1 MATLTDDIYEKKD
14 IRSLTLEKL
23 MLLGDEALAQGALD
37 AGISGFYGYPGTPST
52 EIIEYVQKSKQAEEQ
67 KVHRTW
73 SSNEKTATEAAL
85 GMSYSGKR
93 TMVTMKHVGLNVAAD
108 PFMNSAMTGAHGG
121 LIITVADDPFM
132 HSSQNEQD
140 SRYYGH
146 FAMIPVLEPSNQ
158 QECYDMAFYGFEL
171 SERYHIP
178 VMIRLTTRLSHSR
191 SGVLRRSPLQQKE
204 LNKPD
209 DLMQFMLL
217 PAIARKKYNKL
228 IQMQKDFEQESA
240 ESKFNSF
247 LLEAA
252 DYTKGII
259 STGLAY
265 NYLREVFGDKQ
276 IPYPVIK
283 ICQYPLPMEQI
294 HAIYDKCESLYIF
307 EEGMPIA
314 EELIKGANFK
324 GTKAIH
330 GRLDGT
336 LDRDGELNPN
346 KIAKAL
352 GMPDTYGS
360 DVPEVVT
367 GRPPALCVGCP
378 HADSYLALN
387 EAVKEYGRGHVFS
400 DIGCYTLGFMPPY
413 NAINSC
419 VDMGA
424 SITMAK
430 GAADSGLFPAI
441 AVIGDSTFTHSG
453 LTGLLDCIY
462 DKANVVIV
470 ILDNSTTGMTG
481 GQDYTAFGKLEQICL
496 GLGVEKEH
504 IRTFV
509 PFKKNFDEM
518 VQIYKEEI
526 AHAGVSVIIPKRECV
541 QTLKRKHKM
550 EA

>member
-1 MATLTDDIYEKKD
+1 
-14 IRSLTLEKL
+14 

-52 EIIEYVQKSKQAEEQ
+52 EIIEYVQRSKQAIQ
-67 KVHRTW
+67 ANIHRTW
-73 SSNEKTATEAAL
+73 SSNEKTAAESAI
-85 GMSYSGKR
+85 GMSYAGKR

-108 PFMNSAMTGAHGG
+108 PFMNSAMTGANGG
-121 LIITVADDPFM
+121 LLIVVADDPSM

-140 SRYYGH
+140 SRYCGH

-171 SERYHIP
+171 SEKYHIP

-191 SGVLRRSPLQQKE
+191 SGVEQRNPLPQNKLQ
-204 LNKPD
+204 KPD
-209 DLMQFMLL
+209 DLFQFMLL
-217 PAIARKKYNKL
+217 PAVARKKYKQL
-228 IQMQKDFEQESA
+228 IARQADYMQEAIDSP
-240 ESKFNSF
+240 FNHYQ
-247 LLEAA
+247 LEAK
-252 DYTKGII
+252 DYSKGII
-259 STGLAY
+259 ATGLAY
-265 NYLREVFGDKQ
+265 NYLREVFGSEE
-276 IPYPVIK
+276 IPYPVLK
-283 ICQYPLPMEQI
+283 ICQYPLPISKVHEL
-294 HAIYDKCESLYIF
+294 YNKCDSLYFF

-314 EELIKGANFK
+314 EELVKGPAFQGMK
-324 GTKAIH
+324 PIH

-346 KIAKAL
+346 KVAAAL
-352 GMPDTYGS
+352 GMPAKFGKAI
-360 DVPEVVT
+360 PEIVT

-378 HADSYLALN
+378 HSDSYLALN

-430 GAADSGLFPAI
+430 GAADSGLFPSI
-441 AVIGDSTFTHSG
+441 AVIGDSTFAHSG
-453 LTGLLDCIY
+453 ITGLMDCLF
-462 DKANVVIV
+462 DKSNVVVV

-481 GQDYTAFGKLEQICL
+481 GQDYTAYGKLEEICL

-504 IRTFV
+504 LRTFI
-509 PFKKNFDEM
+509 PFKKNFEEM

-526 AHAGVSVIIPKRECV
+526 AYEGVSVIIPRRECV

-550 EA
+550 DVPS

>member
-1 MATLTDDIYEKKD
+1 
-14 IRSLTLEKL
+14 

-37 AGISGFYGYPGTPST
+37 AGVSGFYGYPGTPST
-52 EIIEYVQKSKQAEEQ
+52 EIIEYVQRSKQAIEANI
-67 KVHRTW
+67 HRTW
-73 SSNEKTATEAAL
+73 SSNEKTAAESAI
-85 GMSYSGKR
+85 GMSYAGKR
-93 TMVTMKHVGLNVAAD
+93 TMVTMKHVGLNVAAA
-108 PFMNSAMTGAHGG
+108 PFMNSAITGANGG
-121 LIITVADDPFM
+121 LLIVVADDPSM

-140 SRYYGH
+140 TRYYGK

-171 SERYHIP
+171 SEKYHKP
-178 VMIRLTTRLSHSR
+178 VLLRLTTRLSHSR
-191 SGVLRRSPLQQKE
+191 SGVNTREPLAQNPLK
-204 LNKPD
+204 KPD

-217 PAIARKKYNKL
+217 PAFARKKYKEL
-228 IQMQKDFEQESA
+228 IALQDNFEQEA
-240 ESKFNSF
+240 ENSPFNSF
-247 LLEAA
+247 SLEAKDHSRGLIA
-252 DYTKGII
+252 
-259 STGLAY
+259 TGLAY
-265 NYLREVFGDKQ
+265 NYLREVYGNE
-276 IPYPVIK
+276 PVPHPVLK
-283 ICQYPLPMEQI
+283 ICQYPLPLKQI
-294 HAIYDKCESLYIF
+294 RAMYDRCDSILVL
-307 EEGMPIA
+307 EEGMPIV
-314 EELIKGANFK
+314 EDILKGAAFK
-324 GTKAIH
+324 STKPIH

-346 KIAKAL
+346 KVAAAL
-352 GMPDTYGS
+352 GLPAKYGK
-360 DVPEVVT
+360 DIPAVVA

-441 AVIGDSTFTHSG
+441 AVIGDSTFAHSG
-453 LTGLLDCIY
+453 LTGLMDCLC
-462 DKANVVIV
+462 DKSNVVVI

-496 GLGVEKEH
+496 GLGVDKEH
-504 IRTFV
+504 LRTFV

-526 AHAGVSVIIPKRECV
+526 AYEGVSVIIPRRECV

-550 EA
+550 EVPS

>member
-1 MATLTDDIYEKKD
+1 MDA
-14 IRSLTLEKL
+14 L

-37 AGISGFYGYPGTPST
+37 AGISGFYAYPGTPST
-52 EIIEYVQKSKQAEEQ
+52 EIMEYAQRVKQAEGI
-67 KVHRTW
+67 HRTW
-73 SSNEKTATEAAL
+73 SSNEKTAVESAI
-85 GMSYSGKR
+85 GMSYAGKR
-93 TMVTMKHVGLNVAAD
+93 TMAMMKHVGLNVAAD
-108 PFMNSAMTGAHGG
+108 PFMNSAFTGANGG
-121 LIITVADDPFM
+121 LIITVADDPSM

-140 SRYYGH
+140 SRFYGK

-171 SERYHIP
+171 SEKYHIP
-178 VMIRLTTRLSHSR
+178 VLIRLTTRLSHSR
-191 SGVLRRSPLQQKE
+191 AGVVRRNPLPQNALK
-204 LNKPD
+204 KPD
-209 DLMQFMLL
+209 DLFQFMLL
-217 PAIARKKYNKL
+217 PAIARKKYQHL
-228 IQMQKDFEQESA
+228 IELQSSFVDESA
-240 ESKFNSF
+240 NSPFNFFAMQAKEFS
-247 LLEAA
+247 
-252 DYTKGII
+252 KGII
-259 STGLAY
+259 CTGLAY
-265 NYLREVFGDKQ
+265 NYLREAFQGAQ

-283 ICQYPLPMEQI
+283 VSQYPLPEKQI
-294 HAIYDKCESLYIF
+294 HALYDACDSLLIL
-307 EEGMPIA
+307 EEGMPLV
-314 EELIKGANFK
+314 EEQLKGLAFK
-324 GTKAIH
+324 DSKPIH

-336 LDRDGELNPN
+336 IARAGELNPN
-346 KIAKAL
+346 KVAVAL
-352 GMPDTYGS
+352 GLPDTFGQA
-360 DVPEVVT
+360 VPEIVT

-387 EAVKEYGRGHVFS
+387 EAIKDYGRGHVFS

-441 AVIGDSTFTHSG
+441 AVIGDSTFAHSG
-453 LTGLLDCIY
+453 LTGLLDCIF
-462 DKANVVIV
+462 DKSNVVIV

-481 GQDYTAFGKLEQICL
+481 GQDYTAAGKLEQICE
-496 GLGVEKEH
+496 GLGVEKDH
-504 IRTFV
+504 IRSFI

-526 AHAGVSVIIPKRECV
+526 AYDGVSVVIPRRECV